1 MLIIMGCFVLTLF
14 RMHSTTDSANF
25 SSVRISLTLFAGV
38 SLLLML
44 VTLILSVM
52 CIVNFN
58 KGLKHHV
65 NPSKKRRKN
74 SVALELQESETP
86 TRFLLT

>member
-1 MLIIMGCFVLTLF
+1 MLIIMACFALTLV
-14 RMHSTTDSANF
+14 RMHSPSDSADF
-25 SSVRISLTLFAGV
+25 KSVRISLTLFASV

-44 VTLILSVM
+44 LTLINSVM

-58 KGLKHHV
+58 KGLKPHV
-65 NPSKKRRKN
+65 NPTKKRRKN

>member
-1 MLIIMGCFVLTLF
+1 
-14 RMHSTTDSANF
+14 MHSTTDSANF
-25 SSVRISLTLFAGV
+25 QSVRVSLTLFASI

-44 VTLILSVM
+44 ITLIISVM

-65 NPSKKRRKN
+65 KPSKKRRKG